1 MLSVRRAVSSMIC
14 RRERRWCRLSLF
26 VLGLACLLGKTPADA
41 SDSLTLYMYYLP
53 HRLTED
59 SGRQYD
65 RFLEVLFDRTGL
77 AIERKSAPL
86 LRASNLFRQD
96 QQSCI
101 FPSNIRAL
109 KLDSVA
115 SRFGTSDTVDIV
127 SLRLYTAKR
136 QATAAA
142 LADFRPERVG
152 YIRGSG
158 AVHFLGENSDQYVP
172 IASEEQLIRMLELDR
187 IDAFLGHHPDT
198 ALALEDLDRP
208 DALHVSP
215 VAPDTLRFPI
225 TFVCHDSAVSRAFLK
240 TVNSEIAR
248 MHASGVTRDI
258 FGKHAEFEQ
267 PDEHTEEVPLTE

>member
-1 MLSVRRAVSSMIC
+1 MLPVRRAVSSMIC
-14 RRERRWCRLSLF
+14 CRERRWYRLLLF
-26 VLGLACLLGKTPADA
+26 ALGLVCLLGKAPASA
-41 SDSLTLYMYYLP
+41 SDDLTLYMYYLP

-65 RFLEVLFDRTGL
+65 RFLEVLFERTGL
-77 AIERKSAPL
+77 TTERKSAPL

-96 QQSCI
+96 KQSCI

-109 KLDSVA
+109 KLGAAA
-115 SRFGTSDTVDIV
+115 SKFGTSDTVDVV

-136 QATAAA
+136 QEAGAA
-142 LADFRPERVG
+142 LTDFRPERVG

-158 AVHFLGENSDQYVP
+158 AVHFLGENADQYVP

-225 TFVCHDSAVSRAFLK
+225 TFVCHDSAASRTFLK

-267 PDEHTEEVPLTE
+267 PDEHTEDVPLTE